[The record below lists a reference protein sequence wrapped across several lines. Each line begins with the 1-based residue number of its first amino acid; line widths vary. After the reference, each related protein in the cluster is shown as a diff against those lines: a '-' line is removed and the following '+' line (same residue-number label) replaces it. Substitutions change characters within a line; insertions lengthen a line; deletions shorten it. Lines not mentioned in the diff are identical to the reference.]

1 MTLPCLARAD
11 RTGIPSFVLRLS
23 FAHRCCPT
31 SGRRTF
37 TTRDESMR
45 LGVNHLDRHRALP
58 LITRLRLN
66 LPPSLVVPPNSR
78 YANYPGCFLSLSLSL
93 SLLSASRRERDPPER
108 RWSQGWLTPFA
119 NQLFG
124 PSCRYFEAGESPT
137 RRGPSAGR
145 GASPRAANLKA
156 YHGESDGRNEQRQER
171 EGTWPVQRKDAVG
184 RNEME
189 EKERV
194 SERERERERKRERER
209 AMLAGGQGGA

>member
-23 FAHRCCPT
+23 FAHRRCPT

-37 TTRDESMR
+37 TNRDESMR

-93 SLLSASRRERDPPER
+93 SLVRAELSVFRGRRVADQEGTLGGEGSITSGGESQSIPRRERR
-108 RWSQGWLTPFA
+108 TKRAT
-119 NQLFG
+119 
-124 PSCRYFEAGESPT
+124 AGE
-137 RRGPSAGR
+137 RGNMAGTKK
-145 GASPRAANLKA
+145 GC
-156 YHGESDGRNEQRQER
+156 GR
-171 EGTWPVQRKDAVG
+171 
-184 RNEME
+184 
-189 EKERV
+189 KERDG
-194 SERERERERKRERER
+194 RERKSE
-209 AMLAGGQGGA
+209 

>member
-23 FAHRCCPT
+23 FAHRRCPT

-37 TTRDESMR
+37 TNRDESMR

-93 SLLSASRRERDPPER
+93 SLIGESQGARSARKAMESRVADPLRESAVRAELSVFRGRRVADQEGTLGGEGSITSGGESQSIPRRERR
-108 RWSQGWLTPFA
+108 TKRAT
-119 NQLFG
+119 
-124 PSCRYFEAGESPT
+124 AGE
-137 RRGPSAGR
+137 RGSMAGTKK
-145 GASPRAANLKA
+145 GC
-156 YHGESDGRNEQRQER
+156 GR
-171 EGTWPVQRKDAVG
+171 
-184 RNEME
+184 
-189 EKERV
+189 KERDG
-194 SERERERERKRERER
+194 RERKSE
-209 AMLAGGQGGA
+209 